1 MYLFIFLFLL
11 KILTPYLNLFISLN
25 ILNFKDIIFIIYNN
39 YIIFESPER
48 LKGVIINLKD
58 FNLKEKEEFRFNIP
72 FLIFN
77 FIIIDNFIKQKSSL
91 RAGYA

>member
-1 MYLFIFLFLL
+1 LYLFIFLFLL